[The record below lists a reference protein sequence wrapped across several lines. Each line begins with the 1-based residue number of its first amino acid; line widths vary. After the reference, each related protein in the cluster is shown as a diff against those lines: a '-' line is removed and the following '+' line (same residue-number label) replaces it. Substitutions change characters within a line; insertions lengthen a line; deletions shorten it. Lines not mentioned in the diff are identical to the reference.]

1 MEPFARDCARC
12 NLCVRDCSFLQQYGN
27 PGDIARQV
35 LEGTLDK
42 EIAFQCSLCGLCA
55 ATCPKGLN
63 PAGIFLHMRQRVYEE
78 NQKVFAGHKRI
89 MAYEQ
94 RGLSPRFSLYTI
106 PQDCTQVFWPG
117 CALAGTRAKRTLQV
131 YAWLKTRIPN
141 LGIVLDCCAKPSHDL
156 GRKAFFQSNFSSQE
170 QFLEQHGVRGVIT
183 ACPNCHRI
191 FETYAQKLAVHSAYD
206 LMAETWPED
215 RILSGTVTIHDPCST
230 RNNQTLH
237 ASVRQLVEKTGLE
250 IREMSH
256 QRETTICCGQGGTVY
271 PVSSQLA
278 LNWRDKRKTEAHNR
292 KVITYC
298 AGCCEF
304 LGKSMETSHVL
315 DLLFEPQKTTNN
327 KVKSTVSPW
336 TYVSRLWLK
345 SRLARSNRHDAVKK
359 EFSTNDC
366 TQAGAGTAR
375 ILVLLFIVA
384 GIVGARLAGVDGLAT
399 QENIHHVVEEF
410 GPLAPAAF
418 ILLVTLAPA
427 FFLPGAPFI
436 IAGGVIFGPIWGV
449 VYGITGATT
458 GACLAFL
465 VARYVASDWV
475 EKRLTNPCFLK
486 LKQQTEQH
494 GWKIVAFTR
503 LVPLFPFNLLSY
515 ALGLTRIKFST
526 YFLTSFICMLP
537 GCVAYILLSSSLF
550 DLLQGTFSPRCLAG
564 LGLLVLLSFMPMLV
578 KKYVPQ
584 GLKNKEL

>member
-1 MEPFARDCARC
+1 METFAHDCAGC
-12 NLCVRDCSFLQQYGN
+12 NLCVKNCLFLQQYGN
-27 PGDIARQV
+27 PGDIVRQV
-35 LEGTLDK
+35 LEGSLDK

-63 PAGIFLHMRQRVYEE
+63 PAGIFLHMRQMVFEE
-78 NQKVFAGHKRI
+78 NQKVFAEHKQI

-94 RGLSPRFSLYTI
+94 RGLSKRFSLYTI
-106 PQDCTQVFWPG
+106 PKNCTQVFWPG

-131 YAWLKTRIPN
+131 YAWLKTRVPN

-170 QFLEQHGVRGVIT
+170 QFLEQHGVQGVIT
-183 ACPNCHRI
+183 ACPNCYRI
-191 FETYAQKLAVHSAYD
+191 FATYAQKLAVRSAYD
-206 LMAETWPED
+206 LMAETWPDD
-215 RILSGTVTIHDPCST
+215 RVLTGQVTIHDPCGT
-230 RNNQTLH
+230 RCNQDIH
-237 ASVRQLVEKTGLE
+237 ASVRQLVRKTGLE
-250 IREMSH
+250 IHEMPHSG
-256 QRETTICCGQGGTVY
+256 EKTICCGQGGTVY
-271 PVSSQLA
+271 PVAPPLA
-278 LNWRDKRKTEAHNR
+278 LNWQSRRKAEAGNR

-304 LGKSMETSHVL
+304 LGKSMNTSHVL
-315 DLLFEPQKTTNN
+315 DLLFEPQQTMNN
-327 KVKSTVSPW
+327 RVKSTVSPF
-336 TYVSRLWLK
+336 TYLARLWLK
-345 SRLARSNRHDAVKK
+345 SRLTSSNRKDVLEK
-359 EFSTNDC
+359 ELPVNTC
-366 TQAGAGTAR
+366 TRSGISPAR
-375 ILVLLFIVA
+375 LLVLLFIVA
-384 GIVGARLAGVDGLAT
+384 GIVGARIAGVDGLAT
-399 QENIHHVVEEF
+399 QENIHRLVGEF
-410 GPLAPAAF
+410 GILAPAAF

-436 IAGGVIFGPIWGV
+436 IAGGVIFGPVWGV

-475 EKRLTNPCFLK
+475 EKKMTNPCFLK

-526 YFLTSFICMLP
+526 YFFTSFICMLP

-550 DLLQGTFSPRCLAG
+550 DLLQGKWSTQCLAG
-564 LGLLVLLSFMPMLV
+564 IGLLVLLAFLPMVV